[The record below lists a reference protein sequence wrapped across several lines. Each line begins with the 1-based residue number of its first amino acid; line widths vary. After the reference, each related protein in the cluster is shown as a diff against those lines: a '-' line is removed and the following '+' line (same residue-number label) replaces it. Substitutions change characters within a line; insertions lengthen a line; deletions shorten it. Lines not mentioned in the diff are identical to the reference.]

1 MAHQPT
7 PRLKSL
13 IKPLVSKGGTFGWC
27 WVISNGCRSWKN
39 LSPRCWQPPVAFGAL
54 RFCCQATTDLGRPSF
69 VTGILDVGVEP
80 SDSLEM
86 DWHFLKF
93 LIGKIL
99 WSNFHGRVFSL
110 LCHVSSLG
118 RNHFSQVGF
127 VEDRIAL
134 KGIPL
139 LKWRTDFNPTSPQ
152 AYLSLAP
159 TASREILE
167 KTQPNSNSGKGD
179 FSGQLVVNPSQM
191 ALLKGL
197 LQFRSE
203 LALMHGD

>member
-54 RFCCQATTDLGRPSF
+54 RFCCQATTNPGRPSF
-69 VTGILDVGVEP
+69 VTGWVWGYIQVIVGNGLAFP
-80 SDSLEM
+80 S
-86 DWHFLKF
+86 F
-93 LIGKIL
+93 LIGKIQ

-127 VEDRIAL
+127 VEDRIAF

-139 LKWRTDFNPTSPQ
+139 LK
-152 AYLSLAP
+152 
-159 TASREILE
+159 
-167 KTQPNSNSGKGD
+167 
-179 FSGQLVVNPSQM
+179 
-191 ALLKGL
+191 
-197 LQFRSE
+197 
-203 LALMHGD
+203 